1 MDSAGL
7 KQKLVN
13 PREGGVS
20 SKSFWSKKVEIFVD
34 KVLNTVFF
42 RFFVINLQTLILD
55 GGNQLNL
62 TVFLEE
68 HGIKFE
74 KNFRDK

>member
-1 MDSAGL
+1 MFLVQKSRNFRRLSL
-7 KQKLVN
+7 KY
-13 PREGGVS
+13 G
-20 SKSFWSKKVEIFVD
+20 
-34 KVLNTVFF
+34 FF
-42 RFFVINLQTLILD
+42 PDFFVINLQTLILD

-68 HGIKFE
+68 HGNKFE